1 MKELIIIKMKKIV
14 INGGRPLKGEVTIS
28 GAKNSVVALIP
39 ATILA
44 DDIVTLD
51 GVPDI
56 SDVASLIEIMTIM
69 GAKIERKEDSLIIDP
84 RGVKDMPMPFGKIN
98 SLRASYYFYG
108 SLLGRYGQAT
118 VGLPGGCDLGPRP
131 IDLHLKAFE
140 AMGAAMT
147 MDGSSMKLA
156 TDGKTLQGANIY
168 MDTVSV
174 GATINTILAAVK
186 AKGRT
191 VIENAAREPEI
202 IDVVTL
208 LNNMGAHIRGAGTD
222 IIIIDGVPHL
232 HGTRHQV
239 IPDRIEAGTYIALAA
254 AIGEGIQINNV
265 LYEHLESY
273 IAKLEE
279 MGVRMTISE
288 DSIFVEKQTDL
299 KAIQIKTSPYPGF
312 ATDLQQPITPLL
324 LTAAGRGRI
333 VDTIYEKR
341 VNHVPELAK
350 MGATILTLNDH
361 IIYEGPNQL
370 MGSSVKATDL
380 RAGAA
385 LVIAGLMASG
395 TTEITNVE
403 YILRGYSDIIHKLT
417 QLGADIQLIEE

>member
-1 MKELIIIKMKKIV
+1 MKKIV
-14 INGGRPLKGEVTIS
+14 INGGRPLKGEVSIS

-69 GAKIERKEDSLIIDP
+69 GAKIDRNEDSLIIDP
-84 RGVKDMPMPFGKIN
+84 RGVKNMPMPFGKIN

-140 AMGAAMT
+140 AMGATMT

-156 TDGKTLQGANIY
+156 TEGRPLQGANIY

-222 IIIIDGVPHL
+222 IIIIDGVQNL

-288 DSIFVEKQTDL
+288 DSIFVEKQTGL

-350 MGATILTLNDH
+350 MGATISTLNDH

-370 MGSSVKATDL
+370 TGSSVKATDL

-417 QLGADIQLIEE
+417 QLGADIQLVEE